1 MKAWDLFCVHCTTTV
16 AVDAAAAAIDAAAT
30 INIAAAA
37 FAAGSKARSHSR
49 QFDGSFLIKA
59 DSLLFSL
66 PKYMIQDHSTITARI
81 FIATYIVDIM
91 FGKSKTIK
99 IFRS

>member
-1 MKAWDLFCVHCTTTV
+1 MKAWDLFCVHCTTDV
-16 AVDAAAAAIDAAAT
+16 AVDAADA
-30 INIAAAA
+30 IAAAA
-37 FAAGSKARSHSR
+37 IINTAAAAGGSKARSHSR

-59 DSLLFSL
+59 DSFIHFSL
-66 PKYMIQDHSTITARI
+66 PKYMIQDHSTIAARI